1 MATVSRTLHA
11 IGRASEAFG
20 RVGNAH
26 GKVGGLPF
34 MAKITIGPGQRFHA
48 RDFPKVLWEVTKV
61 YEGTDGNAYAQL
73 RNVDDASRLKT
84 VAVSALKQRSLWGH
98 VASNVPTRD

>member
-20 RVGNAH
+20 RISTSMGNVAI
-26 GKVGGLPF
+26 

-61 YEGTDGNAYAQL
+61 YEGTDGIAYAQL

-84 VAVSALKQRSLWGH
+84 VAISALKQRSLWGH
-98 VASNVPTRD
+98 VTSNVPTRD